1 MAETIR
7 ILFIDD
13 EANILRALERVFLD
27 DDYEILTACS
37 AGEALEILSRLS
49 PVQVVVSD
57 YRMPQM
63 NGVELLRTVRE
74 NWPETVRAVLSG
86 YADTEAIVSAINDGQ
101 IYRFIPKPW
110 NDVELRMTIAAA
122 VKQYQRLRKEI
133 LYAESMQQKIDDLE
147 RENSFLVQRI
157 AVSADGIAPQE
168 ILDNLPAGIVVL
180 DGTMKIV
187 QCNREARSLLQS
199 AAVDKKCDDRDPR
212 IPEDLCDFL
221 EESVF
226 GSGQGK
232 RLVFGS
238 IPLLVH
244 AALLENR
251 SSDRF
256 LVAVLT
262 RETTDD

>member
-1 MAETIR
+1 MTETIR

-13 EANILRALERVFLD
+13 ETNILRALERVFFD

-49 PVQVVVSD
+49 PIQVVVSD

-74 NWPETVRAVLSG
+74 KWPETVRAVLSG

-122 VKQYQRLRKEI
+122 VKQYQRLQKEI
-133 LYAESMQQKIDDLE
+133 HYAESMQQKIDDLE

-157 AVSADGIAPQE
+157 AVSADGIAPEE
-168 ILDNLPAGIVVL
+168 ILDNLPAGIMVL
-180 DGTMKIV
+180 DGTLKIV

-199 AAVDKKCDDRDPR
+199 AALDKKCDDPDPQL
-212 IPEDLCDFL
+212 PDELCAFL
-221 EESVF
+221 EGSVF

-244 AALLENR
+244 AALIEHR